1 VEQVNDQS
9 DAENEK
15 PNARAPPSTAKKS
28 RGRKGGRKSGRGGK
42 AKEQNED
49 SDASLGLSG
58 DEIADLNVDDLLASD
73 DEAAPATK
81 GRSRQRAGGRQRGVS
96 AR

>member
-1 VEQVNDQS
+1 MDDQS

-15 PNARAPPSTAKKS
+15 PNVRAPPSTTKKS
-28 RGRKGGRKSGRGGK
+28 RGRKGGRKSGRGAK

-58 DEIADLNVDDLLASD
+58 DEIADLDVEDLLASD
-73 DEAAPATK
+73 DEAVPVAK